1 MPRPRLFKLVAHGWK
16 EQTMKQ
22 WWWLLAGL
30 AISGLLVAFVL
41 RGTSESVV
49 RTTLQEAVRVTEVG
63 LNRGDLND
71 VEPFFATTSEGAN
84 LAGLGQTLGLLRMVA
99 NHLNTGDQVQIHRFE
114 VPSVAVHESDG
125 LARAT
130 YRLQFSIVR
139 GGTAIY
145 SADVTQNVALLKTA
159 QGWRISGGDQPQL
172 SDILGTWPPR

>member
-1 MPRPRLFKLVAHGWK
+1 
-16 EQTMKQ
+16 MKQ

-41 RGTSESVV
+41 RGTPESAV
-49 RTTLQEAVRVTEVG
+49 RTTLQEAVRATEAG
-63 LNRGDLND
+63 LNRHDLSD
-71 VEPFFATTSEGAN
+71 VEPYFATASEGAN
-84 LAGLGQTLGLLRMVA
+84 LAGLGQTLGPLRLFA

-114 VPSVAVHESDG
+114 VPSVAVHISDG

-130 YRLQFSIVR
+130 YRLQFSVVR

-159 QGWRISGGDQPQL
+159 RGWRISGGDQPQL
-172 SDILGTWPPR
+172 TNVLGTWPPR